1 MIDDGE
7 LDWKIIAIN
16 ADDPKAASLNDIE
29 DVERCATYVVICA
42 KALGTLSAKCIS
54 SKLKVWQAI
63 YQTSCL

>member
-29 DVERCATYVVICA
+29 DVERCATCYAECIDIVH
-42 KALGTLSAKCIS
+42 LQFGTD
-54 SKLKVWQAI
+54 LKQPQSMV
-63 YQTSCL
+63 SHPS